1 MRIEA
6 RKLAVISLLTVG
18 ISWFSNAENFDLDID
33 SDGQTGA
40 LTDGLLI
47 LRHLFGFSGSTL
59 TDGAVALGASRS
71 SPEAVREYLQV
82 NAAELDIDGDSET
95 DALTDGLLILRY
107 LFGFRGD
114 TLVSAALS
122 GSASRSVPND
132 IESYLSNRIETIAC
146 PIETEGFRLKTGSI
160 TWTDYVDGSPNV
172 HKLYPSTADEILTA
186 HLIGGA
192 IDLNNLNFLL
202 SPEDDG
208 GKSPSISL
216 AINSI
221 PAAGSTGT
229 VGISLKLYDGSDAA
243 RDQGERVIQTAI
255 NVEWESSGTAVQFT
269 TPTQTINLT
278 LVTAGGTAVEGTQND
293 FGGELLTFRGSGATG
308 ATLDLQLASFL
319 TEGGASAGVDLSGHF
334 VVGDYFFQVVL
345 AGFEINDANNAKF
358 TTIQG
363 SFSTDDTPGV
373 AAYVEDVLVTE
384 SAGTAT
390 VPVSLSRASND
401 DVSLQYQTEAVT
413 AVAGTDYVTSSG
425 TLTVSAGDTSG
436 NISIDIVGDSNDEN
450 PETLILRL
458 TDPVNAALGRSSSE
472 ITLVD
477 GPVAACQ

>member
-6 RKLAVISLLTVG
+6 RKWAVISLLAVG

-122 GSASRSVPND
+122 GSASRSVPSD

-229 VGISLKLYDGSDAA
+229 ANISLKLYDGTDGVRS
-243 RDQGERVIQTAI
+243 QGERVVQTAI

-269 TPTQTINLT
+269 TPTQTINVT
-278 LVTAGGTAVEGTQND
+278 LITAGGTAVEGTQNE
-293 FGGELLTFRGSGATG
+293 FSGELLTFQGSSATES
-308 ATLDLQLASFL
+308 ALNLQLASFL

-334 VVGDYFFQVVL
+334 IVGDYFFQVEFD
-345 AGFEINDANNAKF
+345 GIEIKDANSAGV

-363 SFSTDDTPGV
+363 SFSTAVAPGI
-373 AAYVEDVLVTE
+373 AAYVDDVSAGE
-384 SAGTAT
+384 SDGTAT
-390 VPVSLSRASND
+390 VPVTLSRAPSD
-401 DVSLQYQTEAVT
+401 DVSVEYRTEAVT
-413 AVAGTDYVTSSG
+413 ALAGTDYVETSG
-425 TLTVSAGDTSG
+425 TLPINSG
-436 NISIDIVGDSNDEN
+436 NTQADISVGLIADANDEN
-450 PETLILRL
+450 PETLNIRL
-458 TDPVNAALGRSSSE
+458 SNPMNAVLGRSTST

-477 GPVAACQ
+477 GSVSTCQ

>member
-122 GSASRSVPND
+122 GSASRSVPSD

-146 PIETEGFRLKTGSI
+146 PIETEGFRLKPGSI

-216 AINSI
+216 AIDSI

-229 VGISLKLYDGSDAA
+229 ANISLKLYDGTDGVRS
-243 RDQGERVIQTAI
+243 QGERVVQTAI

-269 TPTQTINLT
+269 TPTQTINVT
-278 LVTAGGTAVEGTQND
+278 LITAGGTAVEGTQNE
-293 FGGELLTFRGSGATG
+293 FSGELLTFQGSSATES
-308 ATLDLQLASFL
+308 TLNLQLASFL

-334 VVGDYFFQVVL
+334 IVGDYFFQVEFD
-345 AGFEINDANNAKF
+345 GIEIKDANSAGV

-363 SFSTDDTPGV
+363 SFSTAVAPGI
-373 AAYVEDVLVTE
+373 AAYVDDVSAGE
-384 SAGTAT
+384 SDGTAT
-390 VPVSLSRASND
+390 VPVTLSRAPSD
-401 DVSLQYQTEAVT
+401 DVSVEYRTEAVT
-413 AVAGTDYVTSSG
+413 ALAGTDYVETSG
-425 TLTVSAGDTSG
+425 TLTINSG
-436 NISIDIVGDSNDEN
+436 NTQADISVGLIADANDEN
-450 PETLILRL
+450 PETLNIRL
-458 TDPVNAALGRSSSE
+458 SNPMNAVLGRSTST

-477 GPVAACQ
+477 GSVSTCQ

>member
-229 VGISLKLYDGSDAA
+229 ANISLKLYDGTDGVRS
-243 RDQGERVIQTAI
+243 QGERVVQTAI

-269 TPTQTINLT
+269 TPTQTINVT
-278 LVTAGGTAVEGTQND
+278 LITAGGTAVEGTQNE
-293 FGGELLTFRGSGATG
+293 FSGELLTFQGSSATES
-308 ATLDLQLASFL
+308 ALNLQLASFL

-334 VVGDYFFQVVL
+334 IVGDYFFQVEFD
-345 AGFEINDANNAKF
+345 GIEIKDANSAGV

-363 SFSTDDTPGV
+363 SFSTAVAPGI
-373 AAYVEDVLVTE
+373 AAYVDDVSAGE
-384 SAGTAT
+384 SDGTAT
-390 VPVSLSRASND
+390 VPVTLSRAPSD
-401 DVSLQYQTEAVT
+401 DVSVEYRTEAVT
-413 AVAGTDYVTSSG
+413 ALAGTDYVETSG
-425 TLTVSAGDTSG
+425 TLTINSG
-436 NISIDIVGDSNDEN
+436 NTQADISVGLIADANDEN
-450 PETLILRL
+450 PETLNIGLSN
-458 TDPVNAALGRSSSE
+458 PMNAVLGRSTST

-477 GPVAACQ
+477 GSVSTCQ

>member
-192 IDLNNLNFLL
+192 IDLNNLNSLL

-208 GKSPSISL
+208 GKSPAISL

>member
-59 TDGAVALGASRS
+59 TDGAVALGASRT
-71 SPEAVREYLQV
+71 SPEAVRAYLQV

-122 GSASRSVPND
+122 GSASRSVPSD

-208 GKSPSISL
+208 GKSPAISL

>member
-122 GSASRSVPND
+122 GSASRSVPSD
-132 IESYLSNRIETIAC
+132 IKSYLSNRIETIAC

-208 GKSPSISL
+208 GKSPAISL

-269 TPTQTINLT
+269 TPSQTINLT
-278 LVTAGGTAVEGTQND
+278 LITAGGTAVEGTQND

>member
-1 MRIEA
+1 MRIDA
-6 RKLAVISLLTVG
+6 RKWAVISLLAVG

-47 LRHLFGFSGSTL
+47 LRHLFGFSGTTL

-71 SPEAVREYLQV
+71 SPETVREFLLT
-82 NAAELDIDGDSET
+82 NATELDVDGDSET

-114 TLVSAALS
+114 TLISAALS
-122 GSASRSVPND
+122 GSASRSEASD
-132 IESYLSNRIETIAC
+132 IESYLSSRIETIAC

-172 HKLYPSTADEILTA
+172 HKLYPTTADEILTA

-229 VGISLKLYDGSDAA
+229 VGMSLKLYDGSDAA

>member
-1 MRIEA
+1 MRIDA
-6 RKLAVISLLTVG
+6 RKWAVISLLAVG

-47 LRHLFGFSGSTL
+47 LRHLFGFSGTTL

-71 SPEAVREYLQV
+71 SPETVREFLLT
-82 NAAELDIDGDSET
+82 NAAELDVDGDSET

-114 TLVSAALS
+114 TLISAALS
-122 GSASRSVPND
+122 GSASRSEASD
-132 IESYLSNRIETIAC
+132 IESYLSSRIETIAC

-172 HKLYPSTADEILTA
+172 HKLYTTTADEILTA

-229 VGISLKLYDGSDAA
+229 ADISLKLYDGTDGVRS
-243 RDQGERVIQTAI
+243 QGERVVQTAI

-269 TPTQTINLT
+269 TPTQTINVT
-278 LVTAGGTAVEGTQND
+278 LITAGGTAVEGTQNE
-293 FGGELLTFRGSGATG
+293 FSGELLTFQGSSATES
-308 ATLDLQLASFL
+308 ALNLQLASFL

-334 VVGDYFFQVVL
+334 IVGDYFFQVEFD
-345 AGFEINDANNAKF
+345 GIEIKDANSAGV

-363 SFSTDDTPGV
+363 SFSTAVAPGI
-373 AAYVEDVLVTE
+373 AAYVDDVSAGE
-384 SAGTAT
+384 SDGTAT
-390 VPVSLSRASND
+390 VPVTLSRAPSD
-401 DVSLQYQTEAVT
+401 DVSVEYRTEAVT
-413 AVAGTDYVTSSG
+413 ALAGTDYVETSG
-425 TLTVSAGDTSG
+425 TLTINSG
-436 NISIDIVGDSNDEN
+436 NTQADISVGLIADANDEN
-450 PETLILRL
+450 PETLNIRL
-458 TDPVNAALGRSSSE
+458 SNPMNAVLGRSTST

-477 GPVAACQ
+477 GSVSTCQ

>member
-59 TDGAVALGASRS
+59 TDGAVALGASRT

-208 GKSPSISL
+208 GKSPAISL

>member
-6 RKLAVISLLTVG
+6 RKFAVISLLTVG

-122 GSASRSVPND
+122 GSASRSVPSD

-229 VGISLKLYDGSDAA
+229 ANISLKLYDGTDGVRS
-243 RDQGERVIQTAI
+243 QGERVVQTAI

-269 TPTQTINLT
+269 TPTQTINVT
-278 LVTAGGTAVEGTQND
+278 LITAGGTAVEGTQNE
-293 FGGELLTFRGSGATG
+293 FSGELLTFQGSSATES
-308 ATLDLQLASFL
+308 TLNLQLASFL

-334 VVGDYFFQVVL
+334 IVGDYFFQVEFD
-345 AGFEINDANNAKF
+345 GIEIKDANSAGV

-363 SFSTDDTPGV
+363 SFSTAVAPGI
-373 AAYVEDVLVTE
+373 AAYVDDVSAGE
-384 SAGTAT
+384 SDGTAT
-390 VPVSLSRASND
+390 VPVTLSRAPSD
-401 DVSLQYQTEAVT
+401 DVSVEYRTEAVT
-413 AVAGTDYVTSSG
+413 ALAGTDYVETSG
-425 TLTVSAGDTSG
+425 TLTINSG
-436 NISIDIVGDSNDEN
+436 NTQADISVGLIADANDEN
-450 PETLILRL
+450 PETLNIRL
-458 TDPVNAALGRSSSE
+458 SDPMNAVLGRSTST

-477 GPVAACQ
+477 GSVSTCQ

>member
-122 GSASRSVPND
+122 GSASRSVPSD

-208 GKSPSISL
+208 GKSPAISL

>member
-229 VGISLKLYDGSDAA
+229 VGMSLKLYDGSDAA

-363 SFSTDDTPGV
+363 SFSTDDTPGM

>member
-1 MRIEA
+1 
-6 RKLAVISLLTVG
+6 
-18 ISWFSNAENFDLDID
+18 
-33 SDGQTGA
+33 
-40 LTDGLLI
+40 
-47 LRHLFGFSGSTL
+47 LRHLFGFSGTTL

-71 SPEAVREYLQV
+71 SPETVREFLLT
-82 NAAELDIDGDSET
+82 NATELDVDGDSET

-114 TLVSAALS
+114 TLISAALS
-122 GSASRSVPND
+122 GSASRSEASD
-132 IESYLSNRIETIAC
+132 IESYLSSRIETIAC

-334 VVGDYFFQVVL
+334 VVGDYFFQVEFD
-345 AGFEINDANNAKF
+345 GIEIKDANSAGV

-363 SFSTDDTPGV
+363 SFSTAVAPGI
-373 AAYVEDVLVTE
+373 AAYVDDVSAGE
-384 SAGTAT
+384 SDGTAT
-390 VPVSLSRASND
+390 VPVTLSRASND

>member
-1 MRIEA
+1 M
-6 RKLAVISLLTVG
+6 
-18 ISWFSNAENFDLDID
+18 
-33 SDGQTGA
+33 
-40 LTDGLLI
+40 
-47 LRHLFGFSGSTL
+47 
-59 TDGAVALGASRS
+59 
-71 SPEAVREYLQV
+71 REYLQV

>member
-6 RKLAVISLLTVG
+6 RKLAGISLLTVG

-71 SPEAVREYLQV
+71 SPEAVREYLQL

-229 VGISLKLYDGSDAA
+229 ANISLKLYDGTDGVRS
-243 RDQGERVIQTAI
+243 QGERVVQTAI

-269 TPTQTINLT
+269 TPTQTINVT
-278 LVTAGGTAVEGTQND
+278 LITAGGTAVEGTQNE
-293 FGGELLTFRGSGATG
+293 FSGELLTFQGSSATES
-308 ATLDLQLASFL
+308 ALNLQLASFL

-334 VVGDYFFQVVL
+334 IVGDYFFQVEFD
-345 AGFEINDANNAKF
+345 GIEIKDANSAGV

-363 SFSTDDTPGV
+363 SFSTAVAPGI
-373 AAYVEDVLVTE
+373 AAYVDDVSAGE
-384 SAGTAT
+384 SDGTAT
-390 VPVSLSRASND
+390 VPVTLSRAPSD
-401 DVSLQYQTEAVT
+401 DVSVEYRTEAVT
-413 AVAGTDYVTSSG
+413 ALAGTDYVETSG
-425 TLTVSAGDTSG
+425 TLTINSG
-436 NISIDIVGDSNDEN
+436 NTQADISVGLIADANDEN
-450 PETLILRL
+450 PETLNIRL
-458 TDPVNAALGRSSSE
+458 SDPMNAVLGRSTST

-477 GPVAACQ
+477 GSVSTCQ

>member
-1 MRIEA
+1 VRIDA
-6 RKLAVISLLTVG
+6 RKWAVISLLAVG

-47 LRHLFGFSGSTL
+47 LRHLFGFSGTTL

-71 SPEAVREYLQV
+71 SPETVREFLLT
-82 NAAELDIDGDSET
+82 NAAELDVDGDSET

-114 TLVSAALS
+114 TLISAALS
-122 GSASRSVPND
+122 GSASRSEASD
-132 IESYLSNRIETIAC
+132 IESYLSSRIETIAC
-146 PIETEGFRLKTGSI
+146 PIETGGFRLKTGSI

-172 HKLYPSTADEILTA
+172 HKLYPTTADEILTA

-208 GKSPSISL
+208 GKSPAISL

>member
-114 TLVSAALS
+114 TLISAALS
-122 GSASRSVPND
+122 GSASRSVPSD

-229 VGISLKLYDGSDAA
+229 VGMSLKLYDGSDAA

-425 TLTVSAGDTSG
+425 TLTVSVGDTSG

>member
-6 RKLAVISLLTVG
+6 RKFAVISLLTVG

-59 TDGAVALGASRS
+59 TDGAVALGASRT

-122 GSASRSVPND
+122 GSASRSVPSD

-229 VGISLKLYDGSDAA
+229 VGMSLKLYDGSDAA